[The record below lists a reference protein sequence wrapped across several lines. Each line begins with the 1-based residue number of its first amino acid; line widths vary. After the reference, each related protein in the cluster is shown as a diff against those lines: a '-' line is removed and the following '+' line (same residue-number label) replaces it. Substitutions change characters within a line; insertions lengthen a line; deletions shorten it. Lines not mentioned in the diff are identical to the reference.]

1 MMPTSEKQIFD
12 PWFIFI
18 HIYFSIKLQ
27 TTFLK
32 FLSVWI
38 LYLEISEFEF
48 YSYKVLIRLHQQS
61 LHPYFSLV
69 LHKLVACV

>member
-12 PWFIFI
+12 PWFIFF

-32 FLSVWI
+32 FLSV
-38 LYLEISEFEF
+38 
-48 YSYKVLIRLHQQS
+48 
-61 LHPYFSLV
+61 
-69 LHKLVACV
+69 